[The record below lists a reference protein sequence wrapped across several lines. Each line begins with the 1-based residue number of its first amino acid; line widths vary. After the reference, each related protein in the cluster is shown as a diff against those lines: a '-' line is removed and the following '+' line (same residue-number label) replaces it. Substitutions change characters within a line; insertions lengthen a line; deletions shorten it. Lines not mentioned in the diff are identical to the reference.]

1 MFILY
6 AENFLEMIC
15 SKLEV
20 EGFLLPGSN
29 FNYT

>member
-1 MFILY
+1 VFILY
-6 AENFLEMIC
+6 AENILEVIC

-20 EGFLLPGSN
+20 EGFLLPDSN